1 MIYRAIKIF
10 TLLALG
16 VCGVQ
21 AEEKKEEVDVTLP
34 LASRSAVPEF
44 SSKRLDLA
52 QCVTLALEQNTEIRQ
67 AKEEVHRKEGV
78 AVEVRSALLPK
89 VTATGNF
96 EYQAKELN
104 GLLVNSGFISADE
117 LNWNAGIRV
126 SQLLFDGGAALS
138 RTRAARMSESQSMLI
153 LRDTID
159 RVILEVRKNVYAVL
173 LNRALIDVQTE

>member
-1 MIYRAIKIF
+1 VIYRAIKIF

-21 AEEKKEEVDVTLP
+21 AQEKKEEVDVTLP

-67 AKEEVHRKEGV
+67 AKEEVQRKEGV

-89 VTATGNF
+89 VTAQGT
-96 EYQAKELN
+96 Y
-104 GLLVNSGFISADE
+104 
-117 LNWNAGIRV
+117 
-126 SQLLFDGGAALS
+126 
-138 RTRAARMSESQSMLI
+138 
-153 LRDTID
+153 
-159 RVILEVRKNVYAVL
+159 
-173 LNRALIDVQTE
+173 